1 MVVSIGMRLQ
11 DGPWGG
17 GNQFGSSLAAF
28 LRARGNEVIF
38 DLQHP
43 AIDVI
48 LLTEPRGDLR
58 TSAYTD
64 DDIER
69 FQTATGRR
77 AVVVH
82 RINECDERKGTTG
95 VNARLRHANRV
106 ADATVFISTWLRDLH
121 RGQGMHA
128 HVPVVILNGAD
139 ASVFHPRG
147 HIAWRGEGPLRL
159 VTHHWGANRQKGMD
173 TYLQIDAMLDDP
185 ALAQRLAFTYIGN
198 LPDDVRFRHATV
210 LAPLHGHALADAL
223 RSQHVYVTGSVC
235 EPAGMHHIEG
245 AACGL
250 PVLYRNSGAL
260 PEYCADFGEG
270 FDGPDLLAALRRLV
284 GAYHVWA
291 DRIMTYPHSA
301 DRMCGRYLDLF
312 VSLLGQRRSTVVH
325 TFPEA
330 G

>member
-11 DGPWGG
+11 EGPWGG

-28 LRARGNEVIF
+28 LRARDIQVIF
-38 DLQHP
+38 DLQHQ

-58 TSAYTD
+58 SSAFTD

-69 FQTATGRR
+69 YLSAGERR

-82 RINECDERKGTTG
+82 RINECDERKGTQG

-106 ADATVFISTWLRDLH
+106 ADATVFISSWLMDLH
-121 RGQGMHA
+121 CGQGMA
-128 HVPVVILNGAD
+128 PRSPRVILNGAD
-139 ASVFHPRG
+139 GRVFHPRG
-147 HIAWRGEGPLRL
+147 RAVWHGDGPLRL

-173 TYLQIDAMLDDP
+173 TYLQIDAMLDDA

-198 LPDDVRFRHATV
+198 LPDDVHFRHAAV
-210 LAPLHGHALADAL
+210 MAPLHGHTLADAL
-223 RSQHVYVTGSVC
+223 RSHHVYVTGSLC

-245 AACGL
+245 ASCGL
-250 PVLYRNSGAL
+250 PLLYRKSGAL

-270 FDGPDLLAALRRLV
+270 FEGADLPAALRRLA
-284 GAYHVWA
+284 GGYHVWA
-291 DRIMTYPHSA
+291 DRMLSYPYSA
-301 DRMCGRYLDLF
+301 ERMCGEYLSLF
-312 VSLLGQRRSTVVH
+312 TALLQRREDH
-325 TFPEA
+325 HMQEA

>member
-28 LRARGNEVIF
+28 LRARGIEVIF
-38 DLQHP
+38 DLHHP

-69 FQTATGRR
+69 FQHTTGGR

-82 RINECDERKGTTG
+82 RINECDERKATTG

-106 ADATVFISTWLRDLH
+106 ADATVFISSWLMELH
-121 RGQGMHA
+121 LAQGMHA
-128 HVPVVILNGAD
+128 RRPVVILNGAD
-139 ASVFHPRG
+139 TTVFHPRG
-147 HIAWRGEGPLRL
+147 HSSWRGEGPLRL

-173 TYLQIDAMLDDP
+173 IYRQLDAMMDDP
-185 ALAQRLAFTYIGN
+185 AIAHRMAFTYIGN

-223 RSQHVYVTGSVC
+223 RANHVYLTGSVF

-250 PVLYRNSGAL
+250 PLLYRRSGAL

-270 FDGPDLLAALRRLV
+270 FDGDDLPVALHRLV
-284 GAYHVWA
+284 AAYHVWA
-291 DRIMTYPHSA
+291 DRVLTYPHTA
-301 DRMCGRYLDLF
+301 ERMCGRYLELF
-312 VSLLGQRRSTVVH
+312 GTLLAQRRHSVAHTVQ
-325 TFPEA
+325 EA